1 MMMHFFLSKIC
12 FTLEHYCIFHWLAG
26 IVEGAYRIAAAGRLA
41 RADTQL
47 FAYNVV
53 RESNK
58 AGVGK
63 EEVDT
68 CVCVC
73 ARRRLLRARLN
84 VAVPNRIDG
93 FFFYYF
99 FRERNKNVTRQ
110 EKIPG
115 SDHCYIFST
124 PRK

>member
-1 MMMHFFLSKIC
+1 MMHFFLSKIC

-73 ARRRLLRARLN
+73 VCTPAVATRTIECGGPQPNRRLLLLL
-84 VAVPNRIDG
+84 
-93 FFFYYF
+93 FFSG
-99 FRERNKNVTRQ
+99 
-110 EKIPG
+110 EK
-115 SDHCYIFST
+115 
-124 PRK
+124 